1 MWLVSSDSDE
11 VLGNKTLWIRP
22 GNTLIAGRITDA
34 QICFPTG
41 ERTVSR
47 QHFKLSVAS
56 PTPGCSSNLSARSK
70 LVISDLG
77 TKFGTRV
84 NGSSV
89 PAGGEVILSSRQGDR
104 FEILLGKSTKR
115 VIVEWKSFVVAFST
129 GHPRNSEDHIAVE
142 KELQSIF
149 EPLDIRMSVEMGP
162 LTTHYLNAGRR
173 GSTKYLL
180 ALVRS
185 IPIVSKDYA
194 YALRDASLNMEGDFY
209 QSLPNVEEYVPDNS
223 PNLKADSSRTKCF
236 RGKSFVFSSPT
247 QFDGLMPVITAA
259 GGKAYLS
266 PSASNLVQFIKDNVL
281 SGQALLVQIPTNQ
294 DAQQDGTAQTADRL
308 KRIYQASKA
317 LGIPLIKDQDIS
329 QAILHCKF
337 DFVTIPGSSTSSLN
351 TSMLKAS
358 VRESMNI
365 TPNTRPAIKP
375 LGRRKPIVRLDS
387 DALFPVKKEPDSR
400 PSQEPSSSSQDK
412 DNSQAASRSQT
423 VPSQEESLS
432 QTAPSQSQRLSRK
445 RIQHFSSDLFA
456 GPPQKIQK
464 RDDEEKIVP
473 QEAVATTET
482 NENTQTRKSQPSGPA
497 GDMDV
502 PMEDMPELE
511 PEQPREESPAQ
522 EEEPIDYNFDMTEMK
537 ELVKVEYT
545 MPVSRQRPIFES
557 VPQEPDSRPNFK
569 KFRRKGQANTRNS
582 APAPVR
588 VGFVTAQPSERVENE
603 ISSMFGSSKA
613 RPASSIEMEQPSSK
627 RVKTTHKMIIDDDED
642 DGLFVGAPEEDLDME
657 QVRPISYVAW
667 DEGNT
672 NASSYMEVNDD
683 DDDDPYNFQFSRD
696 A

>member
-11 VLGNKTLWIRP
+11 VLGNRTLWIRP

-89 PAGGEVILSSRQGDR
+89 PAGGELILSSRQGDR

-115 VIVEWKSFVVAFST
+115 VIVEWKSFVISFST

-180 ALVRS
+180 ALVQS

-194 YALRDASLNMEGDFY
+194 YALRDASSNMERDFY
-209 QSLPNVEEYVPDNS
+209 QALPNAEEYVPDNS
-223 PNLKADSSRTKCF
+223 PNLKADPSRTKCF
-236 RGKSFVFSSPT
+236 RGKSFVFSNPT

-266 PSASNLVQFIKDNVL
+266 PSASKLVQFVKDNVL
-281 SGQALLVQIPTNQ
+281 SGHALLVQVPTNQ
-294 DAQQDGTAQTADRL
+294 DAQQDRTAQTVDKL
-308 KRIYQASKA
+308 ERIYRASKA

-337 DFVTIPGSSTSSLN
+337 DFVTSPASPTNSLN
-351 TSMLKAS
+351 TSMLNTS
-358 VRESMNI
+358 MRESTNT

-375 LGRRKPIVRLDS
+375 LGRRKPIIRLDE
-387 DALFPVKKEPDSR
+387 DAFFPVKKEPGIR
-400 PSQEPSSSSQDK
+400 PSQEPSSPSQDK
-412 DNSQAASRSQT
+412 DNSHSVSRSQT
-423 VPSQEESLS
+423 APSQEESPS

-456 GPPQKIQK
+456 APPQKIQK
-464 RDDEEKIVP
+464 RDDKEKVDP
-473 QEAVATTET
+473 QEEETTTET
-482 NENTQTRKSQPSGPA
+482 NETTQTRTTQRSGPT
-497 GDMDV
+497 DDIDV
-502 PMEDMPELE
+502 PMDDMPELE
-511 PEQPREESPAQ
+511 PEKPREESPAQ
-522 EEEPIDYNFDMTEMK
+522 EEEPIDYNFDMAEMR
-537 ELVKVEYT
+537 ELVKVEYS
-545 MPVSRQRPIFES
+545 MPVSKQRTIIES
-557 VPQEPDSRPNFK
+557 VPQETDSRPNFK
-569 KFRRKGQANTRNS
+569 KFRRKGQANTNS
-582 APAPVR
+582 TAPIPVR
-588 VGFVTAQPSERVENE
+588 VGFVTAQPSERVEKE
-603 ISSMFGSSKA
+603 ISSMFGSSNA
-613 RPASSIEMEQPSSK
+613 RPASSIEMEQPPSK
-627 RVKTTHKMIIDDDED
+627 RAKTTHKMEIDEDED
-642 DGLFVGAPEEDLDME
+642 DGLFVGAPEEDFDME

-667 DEGNT
+667 DDGTT
-672 NASSYMEVNDD
+672 NASSYVDGNDD